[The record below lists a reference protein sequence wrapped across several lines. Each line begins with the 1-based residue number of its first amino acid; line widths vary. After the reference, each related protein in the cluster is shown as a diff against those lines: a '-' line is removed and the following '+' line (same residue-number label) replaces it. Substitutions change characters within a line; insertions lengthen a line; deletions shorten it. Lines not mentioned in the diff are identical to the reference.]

1 MKKLILV
8 AIVICGAYFAD
19 AQSIQT
25 NIERIQSELDKIVM
39 ETSNL
44 PAYKRSAISAS
55 ILNIKRMLGS
65 NFSDPSDNSYY
76 PQERIM
82 TDREFDN
89 FLLTIKQTSSFDT
102 RLMQISRKAR
112 NTSFYMDQIHDILKL
127 FSFSSERD
135 KVRDILLPKAID
147 PENIRQLYDLYRF
160 PSEQKKLNELIDQ
173 RPSGYMQAEPDKL
186 ERGVK

>member
-1 MKKLILV
+1 M
-8 AIVICGAYFAD
+8 ICGAYIAD
-19 AQSIQT
+19 AQSIQN
-25 NIERIQSELDKIVM
+25 NIERIQSELDKIMM
-39 ETSNL
+39 EASNL

-65 NFSDPSDNSYY
+65 STPDPKDINYY

-89 FLLTIKQTSSFDT
+89 FLLTIKQTISFDA
-102 RLMQISRKAR
+102 RLMQISRKAH

-147 PENIRQLYDLYRF
+147 PENVRQLYDLYRF
-160 PSEQKKLNELIDQ
+160 PSEQKKLNELLDQ
-173 RPSGYMQAEPDKL
+173 RPSGYMQAEPDKFKQ
-186 ERGVK
+186 GVKEIDEM